1 MSIEVKGLKGVLT
14 RIENYPKEVEQA
26 IDIELTEG
34 AELIEGRAKM
44 LAPVN
49 DGLLRSS
56 IVADTGVLLNKTV
69 TNSVFYAP
77 YIEFGTGRKFKGNGR
92 DQIAAQFKGKANRG
106 NFDDMVNSLAEWI
119 RKKGILTGG
128 KMGRKRKDDKYR
140 LAAYW
145 MAIRIL
151 QNGIK
156 AQPFFFRAYDE
167 ILPTILANVKKAISK

>member
-1 MSIEVKGLKGVLT
+1 MSIKVENIKGVIT
-14 RIENYPKEVEQA
+14 RIEKYPAEVAQR
-26 IDIELTEG
+26 IDEELTEG

-44 LAPVN
+44 LCPVN
-49 DGLLRSS
+49 DGLLRGS
-56 IVADTGVLLNKTV
+56 IVADTGIPLNKEVTV
-69 TNSVFYAP
+69 STFYAP
-77 YIEFGTGRKFKGNGR
+77 YIEFGTGRKFKGNNR

-106 NFDDMVNSLAEWI
+106 NFQDMVNNLAEWI

-128 KMGRKRKDDKYR
+128 KRGARRKDDKYR

-156 AQPFFFRAYDE
+156 PQPFFFRAYDE
-167 ILPTILANVKKAISK
+167 ILPSILSNIKKVLKK

>member
-1 MSIEVKGLKGVLT
+1 MSIKVENLKSVIT
-14 RIENYPKEVEQA
+14 RLEKIPAEMAQR
-26 IDIELTEG
+26 IDEELTDG
-34 AELIEGRAKM
+34 AELIEGRQKM

-49 DGLLRSS
+49 DGLLRAGN
-56 IVADTGVLLNKTV
+56 VADTSVPLYKEI
-69 TNSVFYAP
+69 TNSVFYGP

-106 NFDDMVNSLAEWI
+106 NFNDMVNNLAEWI
-119 RKKGILTGG
+119 RKKGILTAG
-128 KMGRKRKDDKYR
+128 KRGAKRKDDKYR

-156 AQPFFFRAYDE
+156 PQPFFYRAYDE
-167 ILPTILANVKKAISK
+167 ILPSILSNIKKVLTK